1 MDTNVAIFLI
11 VAVVVVG
18 ALAAA
23 GIGFE
28 RRRHKSMM
36 LRERFGPEYDKT
48 LHERGSKREAEAE
61 LAERKQRVEKLTL
74 HPLSP
79 ADRTRYMDAWR
90 MRQEH
95 FVDNPREAVIDAD
108 HLVEEVMRARGY
120 PVGDFDRQAADISVD
135 HPNFVENYRAAHAIA
150 QRSREGNARTE
161 DLRNAMLHYRA
172 LFDDLLE
179 EREEALR
186 SSA

>member
-1 MDTNVAIFLI
+1 MDTNTTILILVAIL
-11 VAVVVVG
+11 VVG
-18 ALAAA
+18 ALAGA
-23 GIGFE
+23 GLWLYHKE
-28 RRRHKSMM
+28 RRSK
-36 LRERFGPEYDKT
+36 LLKERFGPEYDKT
-48 LHERGSKREAEAE
+48 VQERGTRREAEAE

-79 ADRTRYMDAWR
+79 AERTRYMDAWR

-95 FVDNPREAVIDAD
+95 FVENPREAVIDAD

-120 PVGDFDRQAADISVD
+120 PVGDFERQAADISVD

-150 QRSREGNARTE
+150 QRSREGRASTE
-161 DLRNAMLHYRA
+161 DMRNAMLHFRA

-179 EREEALR
+179 ERTI
-186 SSA
+186 SVSA